1 VVDLGRWQALP
12 LRRQAQQRRDDR
24 AADPEGGVMVKPVIH
39 GPSSQAE
46 FMLCGYAFDAFGA
59 EIVIEAEAG
68 ETVTC
73 PECRAV
79 IDYMRK
85 AYPRGYKFTGE
96 VLT

>member
-1 VVDLGRWQALP
+1 
-12 LRRQAQQRRDDR
+12 
-24 AADPEGGVMVKPVIH
+24 MVKPVIH

-46 FMLCGYAFDAFGA
+46 FMLCGYAFDAFDTSDA
-59 EIVIEAEAG
+59 DERVVEAEAG

>member
-1 VVDLGRWQALP
+1 
-12 LRRQAQQRRDDR
+12 
-24 AADPEGGVMVKPVIH
+24 
-39 GPSSQAE
+39 
-46 FMLCGYAFDAFGA
+46 MLCGYAFDAFGVGDT
-59 EIVIEAEAG
+59 EEPVVEAEAG

-85 AYPRGYKFTGE
+85 AYPRGYKFNGE